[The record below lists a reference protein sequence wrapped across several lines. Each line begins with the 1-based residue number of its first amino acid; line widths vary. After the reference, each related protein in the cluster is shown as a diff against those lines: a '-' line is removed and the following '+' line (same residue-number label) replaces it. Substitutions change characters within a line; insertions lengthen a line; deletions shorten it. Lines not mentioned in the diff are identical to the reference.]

1 VKFEALYY
9 QDRLKI
15 VNPEGDVAITTLWS
29 KVESA
34 YQILEEAGVD
44 LAPETSRIGPI
55 ANLYGNGLPQML
67 RNLLWNPQ
75 IRHIVIVG
83 KNLSGSREWLLNF
96 FDPEPMLFDPPD
108 SLEEIEFLGA
118 TAFRIR
124 GTSRTID
131 GNVRLKDFKCPPKFK
146 VLGDVGDPETKKALR
161 EFFDTLPPLI
171 PIEFPRVE
179 PPPIPEPA
187 VMRFP
192 TEPRSHTIVRDTPM
206 EAWSELIF
214 RLFRFG
220 HRNMVAK
227 KSGPEGRVELQNIKA
242 IIENPQEESDE
253 ILQQYGFSLTK
264 FQGYQQRILDPEKP
278 PDLGYTYGH
287 RLRGYFRDR
296 GGALVD
302 SLEIAG
308 QRLKDKPESRHAYIA
323 LWDNTRDLPE
333 GTDTPCFVS
342 AFFRKFDGKLTLTAT
357 FRSHN
362 AMETWPENVYGLIA
376 IQRFVAEKA
385 GMEPGP
391 LTVFSHSISIDV
403 SSLEKARKIAT
414 SKESD
419 EVYDPATGKHGPR
432 MDPNGAFTTTF
443 DRATWEIVVEHS
455 YNGMKIGE
463 YRGKSAEEIERQLAR
478 DVAISELSHALYL
491 GREVARKEFE
501 MKAARA
507 KEKPE

>member
-34 YQILEEAGVD
+34 YQILEEAGID
-44 LAPETSRIGPI
+44 LSPATSRVGPI

-75 IRHIVIVG
+75 ITRIVILG

-96 FDPEPMLFDPPD
+96 FEHG
-108 SLEEIEFLGA
+108 LEEVEFLGA
-118 TAFRIR
+118 KAFRIR
-124 GTSRTID
+124 NTPRTID
-131 GNVRLKDFKCPPKFK
+131 GCVQPQAFARKPEFA
-146 VLGDVGDPETKKALR
+146 VLGDVGDASTKAGLKT
-161 EFFDTLPPLI
+161 FFDGLPPVEHA
-171 PIEFPRVE
+171 EFPRVE

-187 VMRFP
+187 VTRFP
-192 TEPRSHTIVRDTPM
+192 TEPRGHTIVRDTPM
-206 EAWSELIF
+206 EAWAELIF

-220 HRNMVAK
+220 HRNIVAK
-227 KSGPEGRVELQNIKA
+227 KSGPEGRVELQNIK
-242 IIENPQEESDE
+242 IIVENPREEPGKV
-253 ILQQYGFSLTK
+253 LQQYGFSLEK
-264 FQGYQQRILDPEKP
+264 FRGYQERILDANKP
-278 PDLGYTYGH
+278 PDLSYTYGN
-287 RLRGYFRDR
+287 RLRGYFPN
-296 GGALVD
+296 VD
-302 SLEIAG
+302 SLKIAAE
-308 QRLKDKPESRHAYIA
+308 RLKEKPESRHAYIA
-323 LWDNTRDLPE
+323 LWDNARDLPA

-342 AFFRKFDGKLTLTAT
+342 AFFRKFEGKLTLTAT

-362 AMETWPENVYGLIA
+362 AMEAWPENVYGLIA

-385 GMEPGP
+385 AMEPGP

-455 YNGMKIGE
+455 YDGMKIGE

-491 GREVARKEFE
+491 GREIARKEFE

-507 KEKPE
+507 KESSS